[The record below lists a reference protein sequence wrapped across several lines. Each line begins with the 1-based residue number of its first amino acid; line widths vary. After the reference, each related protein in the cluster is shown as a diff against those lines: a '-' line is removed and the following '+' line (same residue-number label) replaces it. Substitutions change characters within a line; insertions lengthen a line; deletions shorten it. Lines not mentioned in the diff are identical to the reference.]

1 MLRRVRP
8 VQTFLMDRN
17 VFHFLYI
24 SVVYFRF
31 FMAPLH
37 SMHSLTQF
45 FEAHGMYDVTA
56 GAALL
61 DMVQTLNASEFIGE
75 SANAVPDYQKLCVR
89 VTHVWGNRRGQ
100 PSRSAMERPHPRETA
115 FMITVYP
122 HAR

>member
-24 SVVYFRF
+24 SVVYFWF
-31 FMAPLH
+31 LMAPLH

-89 VTHVWGNRRGQ
+89 VTHVWGYRRGQ
-100 PSRSAMERPHPRETA
+100 PIRSAMERPHPRGTA
-115 FMITVYP
+115 FMITVNL

>member
-24 SVVYFRF
+24 SGVYFRF
-31 FMAPLH
+31 FMASLH
-37 SMHSLTQF
+37 RIHYLAQF

-61 DMVQTLNASEFIGE
+61 DMVQTLHASEFIGE
-75 SANAVPDYQKLCVR
+75 SANAVPD
-89 VTHVWGNRRGQ
+89 
-100 PSRSAMERPHPRETA
+100 
-115 FMITVYP
+115 
-122 HAR
+122 

>member
-1 MLRRVRP
+1 
-8 VQTFLMDRN
+8 MDRN

-61 DMVQTLNASEFIGE
+61 DRVQALDASEFIGE

-100 PSRSAMERPHPRETA
+100 PNRSAMEESHPRGTA
-115 FMITVYP
+115 FMITVDLR
-122 HAR
+122 AR